1 MGSNNRSHEK
11 APWITYRPELKVL
24 DCTVRDG
31 GLINDHQF
39 SDEFVRAVY
48 DTCIAAGVDTME
60 IGYKNSERLFPKD
73 RFGAWRHCNEEDMRR
88 VVGEHDA
95 KSTGLTLSA
104 MADAGK
110 SDWKTALLPA
120 ADSVLGMIRVAFYAH
135 QVSEAV
141 DMIHHASEQGYETM
155 ANLMAVSNITE
166 EEIGKVLEAIAPTPA
181 GTMVIVD
188 SFGHLYREQID
199 RLYHKYAEAM
209 EGTGKEIGIHAHN
222 NMQLAFA
229 NTIEAIILGS
239 NRADATMAG
248 LGRGAGNCP
257 MELLLGFLR
266 NPKFKLRPVIRLLQE
281 HMPEIRKTVEWG
293 PLVPLQPHGSTE
305 SPPARGHGVSGW
317 GTSRGLR
324 GLLRRDRE
332 RAIGERYFHAEGSHV
347 GIEDRLESAID
358 DSADGRL
365 PSYPCG
371 HSKPTRYGR
380 THCGTPTS
388 ANCMFTRPTLSMPS

>member
-1 MGSNNRSHEK
+1 MSNTDNLTKK

-60 IGYKNSERLFPKD
+60 IGYKNSERLFP
-73 RFGAWRHCNEEDMRR
+73 REQFGAWRHCREEDIRR
-88 VVGEHDA
+88 VVGDHNAET
-95 KSTGLTLSA
+95 TGLTLAA

-110 SDWKTALLPA
+110 SDWKTAIEPA

-141 DMIHHASEQGYETM
+141 DIIHYASEQGYETM
-155 ANLMAVSNITE
+155 ANLMAVSNITD
-166 EEIGKVLEAIAPTPA
+166 EEISTVLEAIAPTPA

-199 RLYHKYAEAM
+199 RLYQKYADAM
-209 EGTGKEIGIHAHN
+209 KDTGKEIGIHAHN

-229 NTIEAIILGS
+229 NTIEAIVLGS
-239 NRADATMAG
+239 NRADATMSG

-266 NPKFKLRPVIRLLQE
+266 NPKFKLRPIIRLLQE

-293 PLVPLQPHGSTE
+293 PLVPYNITGQLNLHPRAAIEFRAGENRSDF
-305 SPPARGHGVSGW
+305 VSFYDEIM
-317 GTSRGLR
+317 S
-324 GLLRRDRE
+324 E
-332 RAIGERYFHAEGSHV
+332 A
-347 GIEDRLESAID
+347 
-358 DSADGRL
+358 
-365 PSYPCG
+365 
-371 HSKPTRYGR
+371 
-380 THCGTPTS
+380 
-388 ANCMFTRPTLSMPS
+388 

>member
-1 MGSNNRSHEK
+1 MSNNNTSSEH

-31 GLINDHQF
+31 GLINAHQF

-48 DTCIAAGVDTME
+48 DTCIKAGVDTME

-73 RFGAWRHCNEEDMRR
+73 SFGPWRHCDEQDMRR
-88 VVGEHDA
+88 VVGDHDA
-95 KSTGLTLSA
+95 ASTGLTLAA

-110 SDWKTALLPA
+110 SDWKTAIGPA
-120 ADSVLGMIRVAFYAH
+120 KDSVLGMIRVAFYAH

-141 DMIHHASEQGYETM
+141 DMIQHASEQGYETM

-166 EEIGKVLEAIAPTPA
+166 EEIATVLEAIAPSPA
-181 GTMVIVD
+181 STMVIVD

-199 RLYHKYAEAM
+199 RLYRKYADAM
-209 EGTGKEIGIHAHN
+209 KGTGKEIGIHAHN

-229 NTIEAIILGS
+229 NTIEAIVLGS

-266 NPKFKLRPVIRLLQE
+266 NPKFNLRPVIELLQKF
-281 HMPEIRKTVEWG
+281 MPEIRKTVEWG
-293 PLVPLQPHGSTE
+293 PLIPYNITGQLNLHPRSAME
-305 SPPARGHGVSGW
+305 F
-317 GTSRGLR
+317 
-324 GLLRRDRE
+324 
-332 RAIGERYFHAEGSHV
+332 RAG
-347 GIEDRLESAID
+347 DKPD
-358 DSADGRL
+358 DFVAFYDQIVNE
-365 PSYPCG
+365 
-371 HSKPTRYGR
+371 T
-380 THCGTPTS
+380 
-388 ANCMFTRPTLSMPS
+388 